1 MLVVEADKNTILG
14 NENEIDYNF
23 IPFTKIA
30 ARIDECMSLLNFHK
44 IFNNTMEIVKQE
56 EELNELRQEIKNI
69 KKRIKANR

>member
-1 MLVVEADKNTILG
+1 MLAVEVDKTVLG

-23 IPFTKIA
+23 IPFSKTAAKIE
-30 ARIDECMSLLNFHK
+30 ECLSLLNFHRM
-44 IFNNTMEIVKQE
+44 FNNTMEIIKKE